1 MMDIVSEANN
11 YCDDF
16 FERLAQALR
25 EDNKPTITKEA
36 LHKATGIP
44 TEQIVNGV
52 KNGNLDIG
60 WYHSSKPGV
69 NPTVTIFK
77 VKVWAFFT
85 GYRPKTT

>member
-1 MMDIVSEANN
+1 MTGSIVSEANN

-16 FERLAQALR
+16 FERLAEALR
-25 EDNKPTITKEA
+25 ADDKPTITKEA

-60 WYHSSKPGV
+60 WVSCIKAGGKPDCDD
-69 NPTVTIFK
+69 F
-77 VKVWAFFT
+77 
-85 GYRPKTT
+85 